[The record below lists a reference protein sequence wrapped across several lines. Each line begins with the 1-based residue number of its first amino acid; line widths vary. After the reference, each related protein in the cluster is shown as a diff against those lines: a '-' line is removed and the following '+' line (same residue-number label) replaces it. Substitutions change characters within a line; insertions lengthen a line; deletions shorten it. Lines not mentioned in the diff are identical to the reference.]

1 MAENPETPPHDADEA
16 DEALKKR
23 LLARIAVAGV
33 VVVALLGG
41 LAVID
46 ALQQPAPETPAP
58 VAKLEPE
65 EKAAAEAKPDA
76 RPEEKPE
83 EKADAKPEASADEKA
98 GQSAGDK
105 PAALAEAAKEVQPAQ
120 PEVAAEPE
128 RTTSVVAPPRPAR
141 PLTVPAT
148 PRNAVMKPA
157 EPVTAPRKPAPDAA
171 ITRTPP
177 PQSPLVRHAP
187 ASRPL
192 TQAGEATRQ
201 FVVQMGVFNNLANAE
216 EFRAKLEQAGLPAL
230 IEARVQVGPFSTRQE
245 ADAAREKLRALG
257 LETGILTAIKR

>member
-1 MAENPETPPHDADEA
+1 
-16 DEALKKR
+16 
-23 LLARIAVAGV
+23 V
-33 VVVALLGG
+33 
-41 LAVID
+41 
-46 ALQQPAPETPAP
+46 
-58 VAKLEPE
+58 
-65 EKAAAEAKPDA
+65 
-76 RPEEKPE
+76 
-83 EKADAKPEASADEKA
+83 
-98 GQSAGDK
+98 
-105 PAALAEAAKEVQPAQ
+105 AEAAKEAP

-128 RTTSVVAPPRPAR
+128 RTTSVVTPRAAR

-148 PRNAVMKPA
+148 PRAAVMKPA
-157 EPVTAPRKPAPDAA
+157 EPVTTPRKPAPAAA
-171 ITRTPP
+171 IARTPP

-192 TQAGEATRQ
+192 TRTGEPTRQ

-216 EFRAKLEQAGLPAL
+216 EFRAKLEQAGLPAQ